1 MKSSIHTNCLSLIY
15 YQPSGAQTGRTCAAI
30 WEESKQV
37 RLVSPFLRKRQG
49 VLDTQPFIKK
59 FPCAGGAVEPFE
71 RAMEWLDS
79 VCYAAKC
86 SAEVLSTCS
95 DAPEW
100 GLRCV
105 PYDTSDRTL
114 GMGGLSKPLVSDS
127 ALLTEVA
134 RQCLLQSVERL
145 LKEDSSFSGTE
156 IEILDP
162 DNPKGDVA
170 TVHFSNGNALRVCLL
185 KNVSSTDVIRRGIL
199 AMDRMAKP
207 EATWQHAILVIPG
220 LEIKQPM
227 YLTKNVTICSLE
239 FSLIHAALSNLV
251 AKCA

>member
-1 MKSSIHTNCLSLIY
+1 MKYSIHTNCLSLIY

-49 VLDTQPFIKK
+49 VLDPQPFIKK

-105 PYDTSDRTL
+105 PYDASDRTL

-134 RQCLLQSVERL
+134 RQCLLQSVKRL
-145 LKEDSSFSGTE
+145 LMEDPSFSGTQ

-170 TVHFSNGNALRVCLL
+170 TVHFSNGNAGALCRQCGGPVHSCDMCIGGVCGY
-185 KNVSSTDVIRRGIL
+185 SPIPASGQ
-199 AMDRMAKP
+199 AK
-207 EATWQHAILVIPG
+207 ACNQNRNLNWLSGTFVNPG
-220 LEIKQPM
+220 QQNK
-227 YLTKNVTICSLE
+227 
-239 FSLIHAALSNLV
+239 
-251 AKCA
+251 